1 MEKNKKIHIDCNLS
15 VVGFLL
21 NKEKPNEYTTF
32 PKPGALNLEPGE
44 YEFQYDYPL
53 STTAKFKHK
62 LTPKTSGRNILRYA
76 ARDYKKIYDIE
87 DGKAG
92 DPGYIKGMLNRNESD
107 GPFGIWG
114 HYMGDLFFEG
124 IHIDPAKKIVRFFMG
139 S

>member
-1 MEKNKKIHIDCNLS
+1 MAKINLDCNLS
-15 VVGFLL
+15 VVGYLN

-32 PKPGALNLEPGE
+32 PKAGKLDLPEGDYVFE
-44 YEFQYDYPL
+44 YDYPL
-53 STTAKFKHK
+53 STTAKFKRK
-62 LTPKTSGRNILRYA
+62 LGPKHTARNILRFA

-92 DPGYIKGMLNRNESD
+92 DPGYIKGMLNRNSSS

-124 IHIDPAKKIVRFFMG
+124 IYIDTDKKVICFGMG